1 MSYKVRANDQL
12 GYMFDFGPAC
22 ETLDDA
28 KLKLTNTKER
38 FPGNNAIIQG
48 RSRIIWTDL
57 KIYEMDD
64 ETKKVDMTNVLYS
77 DHEANSE

>member
-1 MSYKVRANDQL
+1 MSYRVRANDQL
-12 GYMFDFGPAC
+12 GYMFDFGPTS
-22 ETLDDA
+22 ETLEKA
-28 KLKLTNTKER
+28 KQKITDTKER

-64 ETKKVDMTNVLYS
+64 ETKQVDMTTVLYS
-77 DHEANSE
+77 DHEANSG

>member
-28 KLKLTNTKER
+28 KRKLTNTKER

-57 KIYEMDD
+57 KIYDMND
-64 ETKKVDMTNVLYS
+64 ETKQVDMTNVLYS

>member
-22 ETLDDA
+22 ETFDDA
-28 KLKLTNTKER
+28 MKKITDIKVR

-57 KIYEMDD
+57 KIYKMND
-64 ETKKVDMTNVLYS
+64 ETKQVDMTKVLYS

>member
-28 KLKLTNTKER
+28 KQKLTNTKER

-57 KIYEMDD
+57 KIYEVDD
-64 ETKKVDMTNVLYS
+64 ETKTVDMNNVLYS
-77 DHEANSE
+77 DHEANS

>member
-12 GYMFDFGPAC
+12 GYMFDFGPSSV
-22 ETLDDA
+22 TLEDA
-28 KLKLTNTKER
+28 KLKIEDTKER

-57 KIYEMDD
+57 KIYKMDD
-64 ETKKVDMTNVLYS
+64 ETKQVDMTKVLYS

>member
-12 GYMFDFGPAC
+12 GYMFDFSPSRD
-22 ETLDDA
+22 TLDEA
-28 KLKLTNTKER
+28 KQWITDLRIR

-57 KIYEMDD
+57 KIYKVDD
-64 ETKKVDMTNVLYS
+64 ETQKVDMTKVVYS

>member
-1 MSYKVRANDQL
+1 MAFKVRANDQL
-12 GYMFDFGPAC
+12 GYMFDFGPAS
-22 ETLDDA
+22 ETLEDA
-28 KLKLTNTKER
+28 KQKITETKER

-57 KIYEMDD
+57 KIYEVND
-64 ETKKVDMTNVLYS
+64 ETKNVDMNNVLYS